1 MKKTLFLMLVLFS
14 VGSVGAY
21 AAGKEAVKIAV
32 ASNSKEV
39 ATPVGSKGDTCPCYL
54 IFNGTGELIEA
65 VDNPYKDGQ
74 SGTGLQVADFLAN
87 KGVTVVIAETF
98 GGKMIETMR
107 SNRTDYFQLQG
118 AVLDAVKT
126 VLSPGNQIL
135 MKLDRNLNPE
145 SYESYRKLINI
156 EPDGKKREYVLFTVK
171 KGADKVAGLFLSP
184 ASEKGRST
192 LRLDE
197 NMWLYIPNVGKPV
210 RITSL
215 QSVVGGV
222 FNNSDI
228 LRLDYASEYFV
239 EKMEEPNDKEELSA
253 KYLLHLKA
261 KTKTVAYDKLK
272 MWVDKDT
279 ILPTKIEC
287 LTEASMLI
295 KTIHYKK
302 TEDFGNKII
311 RPSVIETDSPLY
323 KGYKSVMIFAK
334 IKERTFDDEVF
345 TLTFMPNL
353 ESLRQ

>member
-1 MKKTLFLMLVLFS
+1 MKKTLFPILIILS
-14 VGSVGAY
+14 VIPVVAS
-21 AAGKEAVKIAV
+21 AAGKERVKIAV
-32 ASNSKEV
+32 ASNSKE
-39 ATPVGSKGDTCPCYL
+39 ATAPVGGKADTCPCYL
-54 IFNGTGELIEA
+54 LFDGTGELIEA
-65 VDNPYKDGQ
+65 VDNPYKDAE
-74 SGTGLQVADFLAN
+74 SGAGLQIADFLAG

-98 GGKMIETMR
+98 GRKMIEAMR
-107 SNRTDYFQLQG
+107 SDGMDYFQLQG

-156 EPDGKKREYVLFTVK
+156 EPDGRKREFVLFTVK

-192 LRLDE
+192 LRVDE

-239 EKMEEPNDKEELSA
+239 EKMEEPNEIEGVSDQ
-253 KYLLHLKA
+253 YILHLKA

-272 MWVDKDT
+272 MWVDKET

-287 LTEASMLI
+287 LTEALMLI

-302 TEDFGNKII
+302 TEDFGDTLV

-334 IKERTFDDEVF
+334 IKKRAFEDEVF